1 MVLVDYQND
10 SGSLDE
16 QQEFS
21 PSTSHLPSPERPKRS
36 SRMPGRFL
44 HFVLFP
50 VRAFR
55 KSGGHDL
62 SWRDGNVTGVGAA
75 SPGKT

>member
-1 MVLVDYQND
+1 MVFVDYQND

-21 PSTSHLPSPERPKRS
+21 PSTSHLPAPERPKRS
-36 SRMPGRFL
+36 SRMPGRFRD
-44 HFVLFP
+44 FVLFP

-55 KSGGHDL
+55 KSRGHDR
-62 SWRDGNVTGVGAA
+62 SWREGNVTGVGAA